1 MQFKI
6 DGKQRILSLIFT
18 FGFLLFFFGSVFAQ
32 NYTQTVKGR
41 VIDQDTKAPIFRAKV
56 FILNTSPTLG
66 TTSDAEGYFSLEKV
80 PIGRY
85 DFKILYIGYEDVYN
99 GPNKLDN
106 FSLKLRCFTT
116 P

>member
-1 MQFKI
+1 LKHPIIQK
-6 DGKQRILSLIFT
+6 GRN

-41 VIDQDTKAPIFRAKV
+41 VIDQDTKAPIFGAKV
-56 FILNTSPTLG
+56 FILNTSPTFG

-85 DFKILYIGYEDVYN
+85 DFKILYIGYFCKRSCSCKSMMYE
-99 GPNKLDN
+99 
-106 FSLKLRCFTT
+106 
-116 P
+116 